1 MTGSILQKLLAL
13 YFAII
18 RSWQLS
24 SSDKPLVAK
33 QNSSIYLKDFTN
45 LDFFF
50 HFFHFLFIFCDK
62 SLFTLS
68 VTQSACC
75 FLSTLGLETPEQ
87 NDFDQFWKFKFNFKH
102 FPRSTQF
109 LSFDGSRNY
118 LNLFKNHWQTF
129 LWPGK
134 RLSCHFRVTK
144 MWFGPN
150 IKYRS
155 EFFFVDFY
163 CWKGIFC
170 LILSEV

>member
-1 MTGSILQKLLAL
+1 MSYKLGVPKHFSILTGKHLCQNHFLSCNFIKKDILQNGFSFEFCKIFEKPFLQNTSGWLVLFYKNLLAL

-75 FLSTLGLETPEQ
+75 FLSSQPYSWLGDTWTEW
-87 NDFDQFWKFKFNFKH
+87 FW
-102 FPRSTQF
+102 P
-109 LSFDGSRNY
+109 
-118 LNLFKNHWQTF
+118 
-129 LWPGK
+129 
-134 RLSCHFRVTK
+134 
-144 MWFGPN
+144 
-150 IKYRS
+150 
-155 EFFFVDFY
+155 
-163 CWKGIFC
+163 
-170 LILSEV
+170 ILKI

>member
-1 MTGSILQKLLAL
+1 MRNKIHPYISRILQIQIS
-13 YFAII
+13 FFIF
-18 RSWQLS
+18 
-24 SSDKPLVAK
+24 
-33 QNSSIYLKDFTN
+33 FTS
-45 LDFFF
+45 
-50 HFFHFLFIFCDK
+50 FLF
-62 SLFTLS
+62 S
-68 VTQSACC
+68 VTKACLLC
-75 FLSTLGLETPEQ
+75 QLRKAHAVFWAVNPTLGLETPEQ

-134 RLSCHFRVTK
+134 RLSSHFRVTK
-144 MWFGPN
+144 MWFSPN